1 LEQFVN
7 LVREKYTDQIVV
19 KAKSE
24 IQKGN
29 YVTAWKHLEDA
40 HIFSQPDARVHI
52 YVHCVMLTLA
62 LKLKNYSEVAGQLL
76 RIILAGPSSVFKKYP
91 IGNNGRSYAGLFESS
106 LLPKRIE
113 IKMQQLEK
121 LELIRKKSGGELP
134 KYQRKHPRSR
144 G

>member
-1 LEQFVN
+1 MN

-19 KAKSE
+19 KANSE

-29 YVTAWKHLEDA
+29 FETAWKHLEDA
-40 HIFSQPDARVHI
+40 HIFSQPDARMHI

-62 LKLKNYSEVAGQLL
+62 FKLKNYGEAAGQLL
-76 RIILAGPSSVFKKYP
+76 RLILAGPSSVFKKYP
-91 IGNNGRSYAGLFESS
+91 LGNNGRSDVGLFESS

-121 LELIRKKSGGELP
+121 LEIIRKKSGGELP
-134 KYQRKHPRSR
+134 EYQRKYPRSR

>member
-1 LEQFVN
+1 MN

-52 YVHCVMLTLA
+52 YVHCVMRVKVK
-62 LKLKNYSEVAGQLL
+62 KL
-76 RIILAGPSSVFKKYP
+76 
-91 IGNNGRSYAGLFESS
+91 
-106 LLPKRIE
+106 
-113 IKMQQLEK
+113 
-121 LELIRKKSGGELP
+121 
-134 KYQRKHPRSR
+134 
-144 G
+144 